1 MASHPT
7 IMSISFF
14 DAIKQGNRYEVERQ
28 LIVDPSLI
36 HVREDGLSP
45 IMIAAYHH
53 EPEIA
58 SFLADKTVALT
69 IFEAAAT
76 GKINNILRLLA
87 RDPQL
92 VNAYAGDGFQAL
104 GLACYFGH
112 FDVAEYLIKAGA
124 PVNSAAR
131 NELKAMPIHS
141 AASAGHV
148 KIVELLLKNRAD
160 PNAREQNGYTPLHAA
175 AQNGDLEMIRTL
187 LYGGA
192 GLDLKSDDGKFP
204 LDLALEGGHTAAAKL
219 LQEGITKRFKTKRE

>member
-1 MASHPT
+1 
-7 IMSISFF
+7 MSISFF
-14 DAIKQGNRYEVERQ
+14 DAIKLGNRYEVERQ

-53 EPEIA
+53 QPEIA

-69 IFEAAAT
+69 IFEASAT

-92 VNAYAGDGFQAL
+92 VNAYAPDGFQAL

-112 FDVAEYLIKAGA
+112 LDVAEYLVKAGA

-141 AASAGHV
+141 AVSAGHV
-148 KIVELLLKNRAD
+148 KIVDLLLKNRAD

-175 AQNGDLEMIRTL
+175 AQNGDAEMIRTL

-192 GLDLKSDDGKFP
+192 ALDLKSDDDKYP
-204 LDLALEGGHTAAAKL
+204 LDLALEAGHTAAAKL

>member
-1 MASHPT
+1 MG
-7 IMSISFF
+7 ISFF
-14 DAIKQGNRYEVERQ
+14 DAIKRGNRYEVERQ

-45 IMIAAYHH
+45 ILIAAYHH
-53 EPEIA
+53 QPEIA

-69 IFEAAAT
+69 IFEASAT

-92 VNAYAGDGFQAL
+92 VNAYAIDGFQAL
-104 GLACYFGH
+104 GLACFFGH

-124 PVNSAAR
+124 PINSASR

-141 AASAGHV
+141 AAAARQA
-148 KIVELLLKNRAD
+148 KIVELLLKHRAD
-160 PNAREQNGYTPLHAA
+160 PNTAEQGGYTPLHIAG
-175 AQNGDLEMIRTL
+175 QNGDVEPIRVL

-192 GLDLKSDDGKFP
+192 DMTLRNDDGHTP
-204 LDLALEGGHTAAAKL
+204 LDLALEADHPDAARL
-219 LQEGITKRFKTKRE
+219 LQEGITKRFKSRRG